1 MKLLCILFFISSI
14 GFSQELEIPESIVL
28 TYNEEGVIYLFS
40 EKEYYTVDIL
50 NYKLSE
56 PNSFENNGF
65 SIKDFI
71 PIKIDNAFYFISTMG
86 GAVLILKENTLTRI
100 DNSFNHQMQLGSTI
114 FKYNSEIYRY
124 GGYGF
129 FSSRDFIVKYDF
141 STNEWES
148 IIITNNEVPK
158 GRSDISFL
166 LNKDEFIIMGGVGVD
181 PLNRQNRININDSW
195 QFSFKNMSWNKVA
208 SDEYFKYF
216 NLKFFKTKNGA
227 GTIKGGRVY
236 LYFNEDLS
244 FKTYDVNP
252 ILLKRQTRFEMYFYN
267 DLFHFIIKRNNNNK
281 MILMSRTKKEL
292 LGNLISIR
300 HIDKNINLKVIMALV
315 LFSIIGLIILSIHQ
329 YLYYL
334 ILTPNRLKFKNYKI
348 NLSNDEHLI
357 LQEFISNQHIL
368 ENNILQKI
376 LDKEQYDRS
385 HNIRLKN
392 KFIIELNSKL
402 QYLFNNNITNY
413 IQIQQSSFDK
423 RYKRYYLNLENKKLI
438 NKSKPAH
445 KRFTYLLILS
455 IIFLV
460 LWIELELSVFKTL
473 FNVS

>member
-1 MKLLCILFFISSI
+1 MKLFYILFFISSI
-14 GFSQELEIPESIVL
+14 GFSQEIEIPESIVL

-65 SIKDFI
+65 NIRDFS
-71 PIKIDNAFYFISTMG
+71 PIKIDSAFYFISTIG
-86 GAVLILKENTLTRI
+86 GSVLKLKDNTLTQI
-100 DNSFNHQMQLGSTI
+100 DNSFNHKMQLGSTI
-114 FKYNSEIYRY
+114 FKYNNDIYRY

-129 FSSRDFIVKYDF
+129 FSSRNFIVKYDF
-141 STNEWES
+141 KTNEWES
-148 IIITNNEVPK
+148 IILKNNLVPK
-158 GRSDISFL
+158 GRYDNSFL
-166 LNKDEFIIMGGVGVD
+166 LNKDEFVVMGGEGVD
-181 PLNRQNRININDSW
+181 PLNRLNRNKLNDSW
-195 QFSFKNMSWNKVA
+195 KFSFKDMRWNKVA

-216 NLKFFKTKNGA
+216 NSLFFNTKNGI
-227 GTIKGGRVY
+227 GTIEGGRTF
-236 LYFNEDLS
+236 LYNEDLS

-252 ILLKRQTRFEMYFYN
+252 ILLKRQTRFKMYFYN
-267 DLFHFIIKRNNNNK
+267 DLYHFIIKRNNK

-292 LGNLISIR
+292 FGNLISIR
-300 HIDKNINLKVIMALV
+300 HINKKNNLKVIMALV

-392 KFIIELNSKL
+392 IFIIELNSKL
-402 QYLFNNNITNY
+402 QYIFNNNTSNY

-438 NKSKPAH
+438 NQSKPAH
-445 KRFTYLLILS
+445 KIFTYLLILS

>member
-1 MKLLCILFFISSI
+1 MKLFYILFFISSI
-14 GFSQELEIPESIVL
+14 GFSQEIEIPESIVL
-28 TYNEEGVIYLFS
+28 TYNEQGVIYLFS

-65 SIKDFI
+65 NIRYFS
-71 PIKIDNAFYFISTMG
+71 PIKIDSAFYFISTIG
-86 GAVLILKENTLTRI
+86 GSVLKLKDNTLTQI
-100 DNSFNHQMQLGSTI
+100 DNSFNHKMQLGSTI
-114 FKYNSEIYRY
+114 FKYNNDIYRY

-129 FSSRDFIVKYDF
+129 FSSRNFIVKYDF
-141 STNEWES
+141 KTNEWES
-148 IIITNNEVPK
+148 IILKNNLVPK
-158 GRSDISFL
+158 GRYDNSFL
-166 LNKDEFIIMGGVGVD
+166 LNKDEFVVMGGEGVD
-181 PLNRQNRININDSW
+181 PLNRLNRNKLNDSW
-195 QFSFKNMSWNKVA
+195 KFSFKDMRWNKVA

-216 NLKFFKTKNGA
+216 NSLFFNTKNGI
-227 GTIKGGRVY
+227 GTIEGGRTF
-236 LYFNEDLS
+236 LYNEDLS

-252 ILLKRQTRFEMYFYN
+252 ILLKRQTRFKMYFYN
-267 DLFHFIIKRNNNNK
+267 DLYHFIIKRNNK

-292 LGNLISIR
+292 FGNLISIR
-300 HIDKNINLKVIMALV
+300 HINKKNNLKVIMALV

-392 KFIIELNSKL
+392 IFIIELNSKL
-402 QYLFNNNITNY
+402 QYIFNNNTSNY

-438 NKSKPAH
+438 NQSKPAH
-445 KRFTYLLILS
+445 KIFTYLLILS

>member
-1 MKLLCILFFISSI
+1 MKLFYILFFISSI
-14 GFSQELEIPESIVL
+14 VFSQDIEIPKNIIS
-28 TYNEEGVIYLFS
+28 TYNDEQNIYLFS
-40 EKEYYTVDIL
+40 EKEYYTVDLL
-50 NYKLSE
+50 NYNISE
-56 PNSFENNGF
+56 PNFFDNNGF
-65 SIKDFI
+65 DTKNFST
-71 PIKIDNAFYFISTMG
+71 IKIDSVFYFISRIG
-86 GAVLILKENTLTRI
+86 GFVLKLKENTLTRI
-100 DNSFNHQMQLGSTI
+100 DNSFNHKMQFGSTI
-114 FKYNSEIYRY
+114 FIYNNEIYRY

-129 FSSRDFIVKYDF
+129 FSSRDFMVKYDF
-141 STNEWES
+141 LTNEWES
-148 IIITNNEVPK
+148 IIIKNNEVPK
-158 GRSDISFL
+158 GRFDNSFL
-166 LNKDEFIIMGGVGVD
+166 LNKDEFIIMGGVNVD
-181 PLNRQNRININDSW
+181 RLNRQNRINLNDSW
-195 QFSFKNMSWNKVA
+195 QFSFKDMNWNKVA

-216 NLKFFKTKNGA
+216 NSNFFKTKNGA
-227 GTIKGGRVY
+227 GTIKGGKAY
-236 LYFNEDLS
+236 LYFNKELS
-244 FKTYDVNP
+244 FKTYDVSP
-252 ILLKRQTRFEMYFYN
+252 ILLKRQSRFKIYFYN
-267 DLFHFIIKRNNNNK
+267 NLYHFIVKSNNNK

-292 LGNLISIR
+292 FGTSIAIR
-300 HIDKNINLKVIMALV
+300 HINKNNNLKVIMALV
-315 LFSIIGLIILSIHQ
+315 LFSIIILIILSIHQ

-334 ILTPNRLKFKNYKI
+334 LITPNRLKFKNYKI

-392 KFIIELNSKL
+392 KFISQLNSKL
-402 QYLFNNNITNY
+402 QYIFNNNTSNY

-438 NKSKPAH
+438 NQSKPAH

-473 FNVS
+473 FNIS

>member
-1 MKLLCILFFISSI
+1 MKLFYILFFISSI
-14 GFSQELEIPESIVL
+14 GFSQEIEIPDDIISS
-28 TYNEEGVIYLFS
+28 YNEEGIIYLFS
-40 EKEYYTVDIL
+40 EKQYYTVDLL
-50 NYKLSE
+50 NYKISE
-56 PNSFENNGF
+56 PNYIENNGF
-65 SIKDFI
+65 NIREFS
-71 PIKIDNAFYFISTMG
+71 PIKIDNAFYFISKVG
-86 GAVLILKENTLTRI
+86 GSVLKLKDNTLSQI
-100 DNSFNHQMQLGSTI
+100 DNSFNHKMQLGSTI
-114 FKYNSEIYRY
+114 FKYNNDIYRY

-129 FSSRDFIVKYDF
+129 FSSRNFIVKYDF
-141 STNEWES
+141 KTNEWES
-148 IIITNNEVPK
+148 IILKNNLVPK
-158 GRSDISFL
+158 GRYDNSFL
-166 LNKDEFIIMGGVGVD
+166 LNKDEFVVMGGEGVD
-181 PLNRQNRININDSW
+181 PLNRQNRNKLNDSW
-195 QFSFKNMSWNKVA
+195 KFSFKDMRWNKVA

-216 NLKFFKTKNGA
+216 NSLFFNTKNGI
-227 GTIKGGRVY
+227 GTIEGGRTF
-236 LYFNEDLS
+236 LYNEDLS

-252 ILLKRQTRFEMYFYN
+252 ILLKRQTRFKMYFYN
-267 DLFHFIIKRNNNNK
+267 DLYHFIIKRNNK

-292 LGNLISIR
+292 FGNLISIR
-300 HIDKNINLKVIMALV
+300 HINKKNNLKVIMALV

-392 KFIIELNSKL
+392 IFIIELNSKL
-402 QYLFNNNITNY
+402 QYIFNNNTSNY

-438 NKSKPAH
+438 NQSKAAH
-445 KRFTYLLILS
+445 KIFTYLLILS

>member
-1 MKLLCILFFISSI
+1 MKLFYILFFISSI
-14 GFSQELEIPESIVL
+14 GFSQEIEIPESIVL

-40 EKEYYTVDIL
+40 EKEYYTVDLL

-65 SIKDFI
+65 NIRDFST
-71 PIKIDNAFYFISTMG
+71 IKIDSAFYFISTIG
-86 GAVLILKENTLTRI
+86 GAVLKLKENTLTRI
-100 DNSFNHQMQLGSTI
+100 DNSFNHKMQLGSTI

-129 FSSRDFIVKYDF
+129 FSTRDFIVKYDF

-181 PLNRQNRININDSW
+181 PLNKQNRININDSW

-216 NLKFFKTKNGA
+216 NSLFFNTKNGV
-227 GTIKGGRVY
+227 GTIKGGKAY
-236 LYFNEDLS
+236 LYFNKELS
-244 FKTYDVNP
+244 FKTYDVSP
-252 ILLKRQTRFEMYFYN
+252 ILLKRHSRFEMYFYN
-267 DLFHFIIKRNNNNK
+267 DLYHFIVKRNNK
-281 MILMSRTKKEL
+281 MILISRTIKEL
-292 LGNLISIR
+292 FGSSTSIR
-300 HIDKNINLKVIMALV
+300 PIDKNNNLKVIMALV
-315 LFSIIGLIILSIHQ
+315 LFSIIILITLSIHQ

-334 ILTPNRLKFKNYKI
+334 LITPNRLKFKNYKI
-348 NLSNDEHLI
+348 NLSDEEYLI
-357 LQEFISNQHIL
+357 LQKFISNQHII

-392 KFIIELNSKL
+392 KFIIELNFKL

-413 IQIQQSSFDK
+413 IEIQKSSFDK
-423 RYKRYYLNLENKKLI
+423 RFKRYYLNLENKKLI

-445 KRFTYLLILS
+445 SRFTYLLILS

>member
-1 MKLLCILFFISSI
+1 MKLFYILFFISSI
-14 GFSQELEIPESIVL
+14 GFSQEIEIPESIVL

-65 SIKDFI
+65 NIRYFS
-71 PIKIDNAFYFISTMG
+71 PIKIDSAFYFISTIG
-86 GAVLILKENTLTRI
+86 GSVLKLKDNTLTQI
-100 DNSFNHQMQLGSTI
+100 DNSFNHKMQLGSTI
-114 FKYNSEIYRY
+114 FKYNNDIYRY

-129 FSSRDFIVKYDF
+129 FSSRNFIVKYDF
-141 STNEWES
+141 KTNEWES
-148 IIITNNEVPK
+148 IILKNNLVPK
-158 GRSDISFL
+158 GRYDNSFL
-166 LNKDEFIIMGGVGVD
+166 LNKDEFVVMGGEGVD
-181 PLNRQNRININDSW
+181 PLNRLNRNKLNDSW
-195 QFSFKNMSWNKVA
+195 KFSFKDMRWNKVA

-216 NLKFFKTKNGA
+216 NSLFFNTKNGI
-227 GTIKGGRVY
+227 GTIEGGRTF
-236 LYFNEDLS
+236 LYNEDLS

-252 ILLKRQTRFEMYFYN
+252 ILLKRQTRFKMYFYN
-267 DLFHFIIKRNNNNK
+267 DLYHFIIKRNNK

-292 LGNLISIR
+292 FGNLISIR
-300 HIDKNINLKVIMALV
+300 HINKKNNLKVIMALV

-392 KFIIELNSKL
+392 IFIIELNSKL
-402 QYLFNNNITNY
+402 QYIFNNNTSNY

-438 NKSKPAH
+438 NQSKPAH
-445 KRFTYLLILS
+445 KIFTYLLILS

>member
-1 MKLLCILFFISSI
+1 MKLFYILFFISSI
-14 GFSQELEIPESIVL
+14 GFSQEIEIPESIVL

-40 EKEYYTVDIL
+40 EKEYYTVDLL

-65 SIKDFI
+65 NIRDFST
-71 PIKIDNAFYFISTMG
+71 IKIDSAFYFISTIG
-86 GAVLILKENTLTRI
+86 GAVLKLKENTLTRI
-100 DNSFNHQMQLGSTI
+100 DNSFNHKMQLGSTI

-129 FSSRDFIVKYDF
+129 FSTRDFIVKYDF

-181 PLNRQNRININDSW
+181 PLNKQNRININDSW

-216 NLKFFKTKNGA
+216 NSLFFNTKNGV
-227 GTIKGGRVY
+227 GTIKGGKAY
-236 LYFNEDLS
+236 LYFNKELS
-244 FKTYDVNP
+244 FKTYDVSP
-252 ILLKRQTRFEMYFYN
+252 IILKRHSRFEMYFYN
-267 DLFHFIIKRNNNNK
+267 DLYHFIVKRNNK
-281 MILMSRTKKEL
+281 MILISRTIKEL
-292 LGNLISIR
+292 FGSSTSIR
-300 HIDKNINLKVIMALV
+300 PIDKNNNLKVIMALV
-315 LFSIIGLIILSIHQ
+315 LFSIIILITLSIHQ

-334 ILTPNRLKFKNYKI
+334 LITPNRLKFKNYKI
-348 NLSNDEHLI
+348 NLSDEEYLI
-357 LQEFISNQHIL
+357 LQKFISNQHII

-392 KFIIELNSKL
+392 KFIIELNFKL

-413 IQIQQSSFDK
+413 IEIQKSSFDK
-423 RYKRYYLNLENKKLI
+423 RFKRYYLNLENKKLI

-445 KRFTYLLILS
+445 SRFTYLLILS

>member
-1 MKLLCILFFISSI
+1 MKLFYILFFISSI
-14 GFSQELEIPESIVL
+14 GFSQEIEIPESIVL

-40 EKEYYTVDIL
+40 EKEYYTVDLL

-65 SIKDFI
+65 NIRDFST
-71 PIKIDNAFYFISTMG
+71 IKIDSAFYFISTIG
-86 GAVLILKENTLTRI
+86 GSVLKLKENTLTRI
-100 DNSFNHQMQLGSTI
+100 DNSFNHKMQLGSTI

-129 FSSRDFIVKYDF
+129 FSTRDFIVKYDF

-158 GRSDISFL
+158 GRFDISFL

-181 PLNRQNRININDSW
+181 PLNKQNRININDSW

-216 NLKFFKTKNGA
+216 NSLFFNTKNGV
-227 GTIKGGRVY
+227 GTIKGGKAY
-236 LYFNEDLS
+236 LYFNKELS
-244 FKTYDVNP
+244 FKTYDVSP
-252 ILLKRQTRFEMYFYN
+252 ILLKRHSRFEMYFYN
-267 DLFHFIIKRNNNNK
+267 DLYHFIVKRNNK
-281 MILMSRTKKEL
+281 MILISRTIKEL
-292 LGNLISIR
+292 FGSSISIR
-300 HIDKNINLKVIMALV
+300 HIDKNNNLKVIMALV
-315 LFSIIGLIILSIHQ
+315 LFSIIILIILSIHQ

-334 ILTPNRLKFKNYKI
+334 LITPNRLKFKNYKI
-348 NLSNDEHLI
+348 NLSDEEYLI
-357 LQEFISNQHIL
+357 LQKFISNQHII

-392 KFIIELNSKL
+392 KFIIELNFKL

-413 IQIQQSSFDK
+413 IEIQKSSFDK
-423 RYKRYYLNLENKKLI
+423 RFKRYYLNLENKKLI

-445 KRFTYLLILS
+445 SRFTYLLILS

>member
-1 MKLLCILFFISSI
+1 MKLFYILFFISSI
-14 GFSQELEIPESIVL
+14 GFSQEIEIPESIVL

-65 SIKDFI
+65 NIRDFS
-71 PIKIDNAFYFISTMG
+71 PIKIDSAFYFISTTG
-86 GAVLILKENTLTRI
+86 GSVLKLKDNTLTQI
-100 DNSFNHQMQLGSTI
+100 DNSFNHKMQLGSTI
-114 FKYNSEIYRY
+114 FKYNNDIYRY

-129 FSSRDFIVKYDF
+129 FSSRNFIVKYDF
-141 STNEWES
+141 TTNEWES
-148 IIITNNEVPK
+148 ITLKNNLVPK
-158 GRSDISFL
+158 GRYDNSFL
-166 LNKDEFIIMGGVGVD
+166 LNKDEFVVMGGEGVD
-181 PLNRQNRININDSW
+181 PLNRLNRNKLNDSW
-195 QFSFKNMSWNKVA
+195 KFSFKDMRWNKVA

-216 NLKFFKTKNGA
+216 NSLFFNTKNGV
-227 GTIKGGRVY
+227 GSIKGSKAY

-244 FKTYDVNP
+244 FKTYDVSSI
-252 ILLKRQTRFEMYFYN
+252 ILKISSRFKMYFFN
-267 DLFHFIIKRNNNNK
+267 DLYHFIVKRNNK

-292 LGNLISIR
+292 FGSSTSIR
-300 HIDKNINLKVIMALV
+300 HIDKNTNLKVIIVLV
-315 LFSIIGLIILSIHQ
+315 FFSIIGLIILSIHQ

-348 NLSNDEHLI
+348 NLSDEEYLI
-357 LQEFISNQHIL
+357 LQKFISNQHII

-413 IQIQQSSFDK
+413 IQIQKSSFDK
-423 RYKRYYLNLENKKLI
+423 RYKRYYLNLEKKKLI
-438 NKSKPAH
+438 NKAKQDH
-445 KRFTYLLILS
+445 RRFTYLLILS

>member
-1 MKLLCILFFISSI
+1 MKLFYILFFISSI
-14 GFSQELEIPESIVL
+14 GFSQEIEIPESIVL

-40 EKEYYTVDIL
+40 EKEYYTVDRL

-65 SIKDFI
+65 NIRDFS
-71 PIKIDNAFYFISTMG
+71 PIKIDSAFYFISTIG
-86 GAVLILKENTLTRI
+86 GAVLKLKENTLTRI
-100 DNSFNHQMQLGSTI
+100 DNSFNHKMQLGSTI

-129 FSSRDFIVKYDF
+129 FSTRDFIVKYDF

-208 SDEYFKYF
+208 LDEYFKYF
-216 NLKFFKTKNGA
+216 NSNFFKTKNGI
-227 GTIKGGRVY
+227 GTIEGGKTF
-236 LYFNEDLS
+236 LYNEDLS

-252 ILLKRQTRFEMYFYN
+252 ILLKRQTRFKMYFYN
-267 DLFHFIIKRNNNNK
+267 DLYHFIIKRNNK

-292 LGNLISIR
+292 FGNLISIR
-300 HIDKNINLKVIMALV
+300 HINKKNNLKVIMALV

-392 KFIIELNSKL
+392 IFIIELNSKL
-402 QYLFNNNITNY
+402 QYIFNNNTSNY

-438 NKSKPAH
+438 NKAKQDH
-445 KRFTYLLILS
+445 RRFTYLLILS

>member
-1 MKLLCILFFISSI
+1 MKLFYILFFISSI
-14 GFSQELEIPESIVL
+14 GFSQEIEIPENIVS
-28 TYNEEGVIYLFS
+28 THNEEGIIYLFS
-40 EKEYYTVDIL
+40 EKEYYTVDLL
-50 NYKLSE
+50 NYDISE
-56 PNSFENNGF
+56 PNFFENNGF
-65 SIKDFI
+65 DIKGYS
-71 PIKIDNAFYFISTMG
+71 PIKIENAFYFISRIG
-86 GAVLILKENTLTRI
+86 GTVLKLKENTITQI
-100 DNSFNHQMQLGSTI
+100 DNSFNHKMQFGSTV

-158 GRSDISFL
+158 GRYDISFL
-166 LNKDEFIIMGGVGVD
+166 LNKDKFIIMGGDGVD
-181 PLNRQNRININDSW
+181 PLNRQNRISLNDSW
-195 QFSFKNMSWNKVA
+195 QFSFKNMRWNKVA
-208 SDEYFKYF
+208 SNEYFKYF
-216 NLKFFKTKNGA
+216 NSNFFNTKNGV
-227 GTIKGGRVY
+227 GTINGGRAY

-244 FKTYDVNP
+244 FKTYDVSP
-252 ILLKRQTRFEMYFYN
+252 ILLKSQSRFKIYFYN
-267 DLFHFIIKRNNNNK
+267 DLYHLIIKRNNK
-281 MILMSRTKKEL
+281 MILITRTKKEL
-292 LGNLISIR
+292 FGTSITIR
-300 HIDKNINLKVIMALV
+300 HIDKTTNLKVIMALV
-315 LFSIIGLIILSIHQ
+315 LFSIIVLIILSIHQ
-329 YLYYL
+329 YLYYFL
-334 ILTPNRLKFKNYKI
+334 ITPNRLKFKNYKV
-348 NLSNDEHLI
+348 NLTNEEYLI
-357 LQEFISNQHIL
+357 LQEFITNQHII

-413 IQIQQSSFDK
+413 IQIQKSSFDK
-423 RYKRYYLNLENKKLI
+423 RYKRYYLNLEKKKLI
-438 NKSKPAH
+438 NKAKPTH
-445 KRFTYLLILS
+445 RRFTYLLILS